1 MGKGKSVDNGSANF
15 LRDKKLSARLLDLV
29 GKPKEITLPDGRK
42 FRREDHVAK
51 IADRK
56 LDEARRLFDEFRKI
70 NGTQRS
76 PADCLEAEKLVFL
89 VATTMLEAGLL
100 SSSKAI
106 LSARQLRSAI
116 ARGEQQS
123 QEADEF
129 WRDEARKLAAEYIT
143 ANPKD
148 THERGRQEVYRGKV
162 ETGAIAPAP
171 QEGDDR
177 EAGRR
182 SCGKNCPIAT
192 APPAGLWG

>member
-143 ANPKD
+143 ANPK
-148 THERGRQEVYRGKV
+148 THTNAGGKRYIEEKWRLARSLLPRKKGTIEKLVAEVAGK
-162 ETGAIAPAP
+162 IA
-171 QEGDDR
+171 
-177 EAGRR
+177 
-182 SCGKNCPIAT
+182 
-192 APPAGLWG
+192 L